1 MRCPVCH
8 RRLAPGAACP
18 VNGVAAESGLPL
30 EPLAIPDVPGLSGA
44 ALLGVGGFAH
54 VFTAVREADGRE
66 VALKVGLGPHHA
78 RFAHEAEALRRVGP
92 PTVPAVLEEGR
103 VGGRPFLVQEL
114 LRGQTLAAWMAAL
127 PGAGAAS
134 VARVRELLTGLC
146 PAVARVHAV
155 GLAHRDLKPENIFL
169 REGGA
174 LSLLDF
180 GLARRMEEGPAEEAG
195 NRAGTTVY
203 MAPEQ
208 CLDAREAGTAADI
221 YALGVLL
228 FELLTG
234 TPPFHGSA
242 DEVRE
247 GHVSQRPPRVSE
259 RASVPGALDAVVAR
273 CLAKDPAERYAGAED
288 VLAAFE
294 AACAEGPALPGVVG
308 ARDARSAQALVT
320 FAGAR
325 PVAVLGLRTAVSV
338 EDLAATLEPFGGV
351 LARVAAG
358 GYLVVFCESLSAE
371 ANVRAGALA
380 ARRLVESRDA
390 AAVLH
395 VAVLYVHPGTTLPR
409 IAGAALE
416 RPEAWW
422 GRAVAPGEV
431 RVTPDAAVR
440 LEPGWIEPATGQADR
455 EEAEPAIREGLARE
469 NRWIEPVTGQDD
481 REEAEP
487 ASRARIAR
495 ANRWVEPATGQD
507 DREAEPAS
515 RERIARENQES
526 SGSAEP
532 AARQGSEESERTPTR
547 LPESRE
553 PPAGQS
559 AAEDTRATSA
569 PVNATL
575 EPGALFRLR
584 LHDEEGARADGE
596 PPPFVGREALL
607 DALVADAERSLSSS
621 VPGLGLLTGEVG
633 HGKSRV
639 LKALAFRLES
649 AGQAQVVRL
658 RAPPPDASVA
668 SSLLDALRAVVG
680 RPSAEPRA
688 LADALVAQAR
698 ETPLVLLLDDAH
710 LADPLSL
717 DVLERA
723 TLEGPRAPLWIC
735 VAGRP
740 SLLGL
745 RPHLGERSAHASR
758 HPLPP
763 LPPEASRAV
772 LVHLL
777 RPAEHIPEP
786 VLARLEQL
794 AQGVPLSLVELA
806 RALRAAGALRS
817 APGGGW
823 YVAPDALLDVSVTP
837 LFERLAPRV
846 LAGLPEVHR
855 VLARLCAVLGT
866 EVDVARVDAALRH
879 LAAGPELSRAA
890 TLDAGAGLQR
900 LTRAGLLRPSGPG
913 RFAFRHPLLREAL
926 EALLPPAPR
935 RALHAAALNASVGDD
950 VAERRRRAHHAAVCG
965 AHLEAARD
973 YLALAEEARAGHLSV
988 EAEQHYT
995 RALALLPESDDARR
1009 AQALTG
1015 RGKVRHRLQRFRES
1029 LADLSTARAL
1039 ARARGD
1045 AALEV
1050 DLLLEEATARD
1061 WMEDSDGSATC
1072 TREALDAIEPLDAP
1086 RLSLRCGL
1094 ARGRLHVRQGEWA
1107 AAARVLTSTSEGA
1120 ESARD
1125 HETLVVSLALLG
1137 AALTFLDRAP
1147 EAAARFDEA
1156 LERCEAAGDGLHKAA
1171 VLSNRVLLWLRQ
1183 GDVPRMEADLRR
1195 AMALG
1200 RELAH
1205 AQMERWSTFNLAEVL
1220 YMQGRLDEALP
1231 LAQRAYEL
1239 GVRFF
1244 REHPVPV
1251 DALLLAR
1258 IQAAAG
1264 DEAAAARQLAW
1275 ISQRC
1280 PPESLPPTAIM
1291 RRLVELQVHQQSTGA
1306 FRATD
1311 WEALHTEA
1319 DALASPDEKAEILL
1333 RATGIARR
1341 TGALDEARAW
1351 LERAAPAVAEAP
1363 LWATCFHALRAALAP
1378 AAL

>member
-1 MRCPVCH
+1 M
-8 RRLAPGAACP
+8 
-18 VNGVAAESGLPL
+18 NGVAAGAGLPL

-54 VFTAVREADGRE
+54 VFTAVRESDGRE

-92 PTVPAVLEEGR
+92 PTVPEMLQEGR

-127 PGAGAAS
+127 PGTGAAS

-155 GLAHRDLKPENIFL
+155 GVAHRDLKPENIFL

-180 GLARRMEEGPAEEAG
+180 GLARWMDAGLAEEAG

-208 CLDAREAGTAADI
+208 CLDAREAGPAADL

-234 TPPFHGSA
+234 TPPFHGTP

-259 RASVPGALDAVVAR
+259 RARVPGALDAVVAR
-273 CLAKDPAERYAGAED
+273 CLAKEPTQRYASAEEL
-288 VLAAFE
+288 LAAFE
-294 AACAEGPALPGVVG
+294 AACAEGPLLPGVVG
-308 ARDARSAQALVT
+308 TRNARPAQALTT

-325 PVAVLGLRTAVSV
+325 PVAVLGLRTAASV
-338 EDLAATLEPFGGV
+338 EGLAATLEPFGGV

-358 GYLVVFCESLSAE
+358 GYLLVFCESLSAE

-380 ARRLVESRDA
+380 ARRLVESGEA
-390 AAVLH
+390 SAVLH

-416 RPEAWW
+416 RPETWW
-422 GRAVAPGEV
+422 GRALAQGEV
-431 RVTPDAAVR
+431 RVTPEAVAR
-440 LEPGWIEPATGQADR
+440 LEPGWIEPVTRQNDS
-455 EEAEPAIREGLARE
+455 ET
-469 NRWIEPVTGQDD
+469 EPVG
-481 REEAEP
+481 RE
-487 ASRARIAR
+487 STHSQSAR
-495 ANRWVEPATGQD
+495 VDGLTATQAAGT
-507 DREAEPAS
+507 REASVP
-515 RERIARENQES
+515 QV
-526 SGSAEP
+526 
-532 AARQGSEESERTPTR
+532 
-547 LPESRE
+547 
-553 PPAGQS
+553 
-559 AAEDTRATSA
+559 AAEGTRAALPQPADAERES
-569 PVNATL
+569 
-575 EPGALFRLR
+575 GAVFRLR
-584 LHDEEGARADGE
+584 LHDEDGARADGE
-596 PPPFVGREALL
+596 PPPFVGRDALL
-607 DALVADAERSLSSS
+607 DALVADAARSLSSS
-621 VPGLGLLTGEVG
+621 APGLGVLTGEVG
-633 HGKSRV
+633 HGKSRM
-639 LKALAFRLES
+639 LKALAFQLES
-649 AGQAQVVRL
+649 AGHARVVRL
-658 RAPPPDASVA
+658 RAPPPDASLSNA
-668 SSLLDALRAVVG
+668 LLDSLRAVVG
-680 RPSAEPRA
+680 RPSAEPRILAEA
-688 LADALVAQAR
+688 LLAQAR
-698 ETPLVLLLDDAH
+698 EAPLVLLLDDAH

-745 RPHLGERSAHASR
+745 RPHLGERSAHVSR
-758 HPLPP
+758 LTLPP

-846 LAGLPEVHR
+846 LAGLPEAHR

-879 LAAGPELSRAA
+879 LTTGPELSRAA
-890 TLDAGAGLQR
+890 ALDAGAGLQR
-900 LTRAGLLRPSGPG
+900 LTRAGLLRPTSPG

-935 RALHAAALNASVGDD
+935 RALHAAALKASVGDD
-950 VAERRRRAHHAAVCG
+950 VAERRRRAHHAACCG
-965 AHLEAARD
+965 AHLEASRD
-973 YLALAEEARAGHLSV
+973 YLSLAEEARAGHLSV

-995 RALALLPESDDARR
+995 RALALLPESDEARR
-1009 AQALTG
+1009 AQALAG

-1029 LADLSTARAL
+1029 LADLSAARAL
-1039 ARARGD
+1039 ARTRGD

-1061 WMEDSDGSATC
+1061 WMEDSDGSAAC
-1072 TREALDAIEPLDAP
+1072 TREALDAIESLDAP

-1107 AAARVLTSTSEGA
+1107 AAARVLTSTAEGA
-1120 ESARD
+1120 ERARD

-1147 EAAARFDEA
+1147 EAAERFDEA

-1231 LAQRAYEL
+1231 LAQRAHEL

-1251 DALLLAR
+1251 DALLIAR
-1258 IQAAAG
+1258 IQAASG

-1275 ISQRC
+1275 ISERC

-1291 RRLVELQVHQQSTGA
+1291 RRLVELQVHQQTTGA
-1306 FRATD
+1306 FHATD
-1311 WEALHTEA
+1311 WVALQAEA

-1333 RATGIARR
+1333 QATGIARR
-1341 TGALDEARAW
+1341 TGAMEEAREW
-1351 LERAAPAVAEAP
+1351 LERAGPAVAEAP
-1363 LWATCFHALRAALAP
+1363 LWATRFHALRAALAP
-1378 AAL
+1378 SAL

>member
-18 VNGVAAESGLPL
+18 VNGVPAEPGPPP
-30 EPLAIPDVPGLSGA
+30 EPLALPDVPGLSGV
-44 ALLGVGGFAH
+44 ALMGVGGFAQ
-54 VFTAVREADGRE
+54 VFAAVRESDGRE
-66 VALKVGLGPHHA
+66 VALKVGLGAQHA

-92 PTVPAVLEEGR
+92 PTVPAMFQEGR

-127 PGAGAAS
+127 PGSGAAS
-134 VARVRELLTGLC
+134 LARVRELLAGLC

-155 GLAHRDLKPENIFL
+155 GLAHRDLKPENLFL

-180 GLARRMEEGPAEEAG
+180 GLARRLEDGAEVFEEAG

-208 CLDAREAGTAADI
+208 CLDAREAGAGADI

-234 TPPFHGSA
+234 APPFHGSP

-259 RASVPGALDAVVAR
+259 CAPVPAALDAVVAR
-273 CLAKDPAERYAGAED
+273 CLAKTPSERFASAPEL
-288 VLAAFE
+288 LAAFD
-294 AACAEGPALPGVVG
+294 AACA
-308 ARDARSAQALVT
+308 QALLPDVIGLPEAQPRGGSALAT
-320 FAGAR
+320 FAGVR
-325 PVAVLGLRTAVSV
+325 PVAVLGLRTSASV
-338 EDLAATLEPFGGV
+338 EGLGATLEPFGGV
-351 LARVAAG
+351 LARVANG
-358 GYLVVFCESLSAE
+358 GYLLVFCESLSAE
-371 ANVRAGALA
+371 ANLRAGALA
-380 ARRLVESRDA
+380 ARRLVESSEA
-390 AAVLH
+390 MAVLH
-395 VAVLYVHPGTTLPR
+395 LAVLYVHPGTALPR
-409 IAGAALE
+409 VAGASLE
-416 RPEAWW
+416 RPDSWW
-422 GRAVAPGEV
+422 SGTVPPGEV
-431 RVTPDAAVR
+431 WVTREASAR
-440 LEPGWIEPATGQADR
+440 LEPGWTEPSGDG
-455 EEAEPAIREGLARE
+455 GL
-469 NRWIEPVTGQDD
+469 
-481 REEAEP
+481 
-487 ASRARIAR
+487 
-495 ANRWVEPATGQD
+495 
-507 DREAEPAS
+507 
-515 RERIARENQES
+515 
-526 SGSAEP
+526 
-532 AARQGSEESERTPTR
+532 
-547 LPESRE
+547 
-553 PPAGQS
+553 
-559 AAEDTRATSA
+559 
-569 PVNATL
+569 
-575 EPGALFRLR
+575 RLR
-584 LHDEEGARADGE
+584 LQDEEGARSEGT
-596 PPPFVGREALL
+596 PPPFVGRDAVLEAL
-607 DALVADAERSLSSS
+607 AADAGRSLADA
-621 VPGLGLLTGEVG
+621 VPGLGVLSGEVG
-633 HGKSRV
+633 HGKSRL
-639 LKALAFRLES
+639 LKAFAARLE
-649 AGQAQVVRL
+649 AEGRARVVRL
-658 RAPPPDASVA
+658 RAPAPDASVA
-668 SSLLDALRAVVG
+668 DSLLDALRAVVG
-680 RPSAEPRA
+680 RPSAEPRVVAEA
-688 LADALVAQAR
+688 LLAQAR
-698 ETPLVLLLDDAH
+698 EAPLVLLLDDAH
-710 LADPLSL
+710 LADPSSL
-717 DVLERA
+717 DALERA
-723 TLEGPRAPLWIC
+723 TLAGPRAPLWVC
-735 VAGRP
+735 MAGRP
-740 SLLGL
+740 SLLGA
-745 RPHLGERSAHASR
+745 RPHLGERSARASQHA
-758 HPLPP
+758 LPP
-763 LPPEASRAV
+763 LTPEASRAV
-772 LVHLL
+772 LLHLL

-866 EVDVARVDAALRH
+866 EVDVARVDAALRQ
-879 LAAGPELSRAA
+879 LASGPELSRAA
-890 TLDAGAGLQR
+890 ALDAGAGLQR
-900 LTRAGLLRPSGPG
+900 LVRAGLLRPSGPG

-935 RALHAAALNASVGDD
+935 RALHAAALKASVGDD
-950 VAERRRRAHHAAVCG
+950 VAERRRRAHHAAACG

-973 YLALAEEARAGHLSV
+973 YLSLAEEARAGHLSV

-995 RALALLPESDDARR
+995 RALALLPESDEARR
-1009 AQALTG
+1009 AQALAG
-1015 RGKVRHRLQRFRES
+1015 RGRVRHRLQRFRES
-1029 LADLSTARAL
+1029 LADLSSARSL
-1039 ARARGD
+1039 ARARND

-1061 WMEDSDGSATC
+1061 WMEDSDGSAAC
-1072 TREALDAIEPLDAP
+1072 TREALEAVEPLDAP

-1107 AAARVLTSTSEGA
+1107 AAARVLASTAEGA
-1120 ESARD
+1120 EGARD

-1183 GDVPRMEADLRR
+1183 GDVARMEEDLRR

-1231 LAQRAYEL
+1231 LAQRAHEL

-1251 DALLLAR
+1251 DALLIAR

-1291 RRLVELQVHQQSTGA
+1291 RRLVELQVHQLASGA
-1306 FRATD
+1306 FLAAQWD
-1311 WEALHTEA
+1311 GLLAEA

-1333 RATGIARR
+1333 QATGVARR
-1341 TGALDEARAW
+1341 TGAAREARTW
-1351 LERAAPAVAEAP
+1351 LERAGHAVAEAP
-1363 LWATCFHALRAALAP
+1363 LWSTRFHALKAALAGVV
-1378 AAL
+1378 L

>member
-18 VNGVAAESGLPL
+18 VNGVPATESGPPP

-54 VFTAVREADGRE
+54 VFAAVREEDGRE

-92 PTVPAVLEEGR
+92 PTVPAMFQEGR

-127 PGAGAAS
+127 PGTGAAS

-155 GLAHRDLKPENIFL
+155 GLAHRDLKPENLFL

-174 LSLLDF
+174 LSVLDF
-180 GLARRMEEGPAEEAG
+180 GLARRLEAGAADAGEEAG
-195 NRAGTTVY
+195 GRAGTPIY

-208 CLDAREAGTAADI
+208 CLDAREACAAADI

-234 TPPFHGSA
+234 APPFLGSP

-259 RASVPGALDAVVAR
+259 RARVPAALDAVVAR
-273 CLAKDPAERYAGAED
+273 CLAKEPAERFASALD

-294 AACAEGPALPGVVG
+294 AACDEPALPDVIGIASSAGAGVLPLSPPSSVDGLAPFAG
-308 ARDARSAQALVT
+308 AAVSGLRTPTSVDGLAT

-325 PVAVLGLRTAVSV
+325 PVAVLGLRTPASV
-338 EDLAATLEPFGGV
+338 DGLSATLEPFGGA

-358 GYLVVFCESLSAE
+358 GYLLVFCESLSAE
-371 ANVRAGALA
+371 ANLRAGALA
-380 ARRLVESRDA
+380 ARRLVESPEA
-390 AAVLH
+390 VAVLH
-395 VAVLYVHPGTTLPR
+395 IAELYVHPGTTVPR
-409 IAGAALE
+409 VAGAALE
-416 RPEAWW
+416 RPDSWW
-422 GRAVAPGEV
+422 LTAVPPGEV
-431 RVTPDAAVR
+431 WVTPEAAAR
-440 LEPGWIEPATGQADR
+440 LEPGWTEPTTGTD
-455 EEAEPAIREGLARE
+455 L
-469 NRWIEPVTGQDD
+469 
-481 REEAEP
+481 
-487 ASRARIAR
+487 
-495 ANRWVEPATGQD
+495 
-507 DREAEPAS
+507 
-515 RERIARENQES
+515 
-526 SGSAEP
+526 
-532 AARQGSEESERTPTR
+532 
-547 LPESRE
+547 
-553 PPAGQS
+553 
-559 AAEDTRATSA
+559 
-569 PVNATL
+569 
-575 EPGALFRLR
+575 RLR
-584 LHDEEGARADGE
+584 LHDEEGARVEGE
-596 PPPFVGREALL
+596 TPPFVGRDALL
-607 DALVADAERSLSSS
+607 DALAKDAGRSLADE
-621 VPGLGLLTGEVG
+621 VPGLCVLTGEVG
-633 HGKSRV
+633 HGKSRL
-639 LKALAFRLES
+639 LKALATRVE
-649 AGQAQVVRL
+649 AEGRVRVVRL
-658 RAPPPDASVA
+658 RAPPPDASV
-668 SSLLDALRAVVG
+668 SDSLLDALRAVVG
-680 RPSAEPRA
+680 RPSAEPRVLAEA
-688 LADALVAQAR
+688 LLARAR
-698 ETPLVLLLDDAH
+698 EAPLALLLDDAH

-717 DVLERA
+717 DALERA
-723 TLEGPRAPLWIC
+723 TLAGPRAPLWVC

-745 RPHLGERSAHASR
+745 RPHLGDRSAHASQ

-763 LPPEASRAV
+763 LPPEASRTV
-772 LVHLL
+772 LLHLL

-794 AQGVPLSLVELA
+794 AQGVPLSLVELS

-879 LAAGPELSRAA
+879 LAVGPELSRAA
-890 TLDAGAGLQR
+890 SLDAGAGLQR
-900 LTRAGLLRPSGPG
+900 LARAGLLRPAGPG

-935 RALHAAALNASVGDD
+935 RALHAALKASVGDD
-950 VAERRRRAHHAAVCG
+950 VAERRRRAHHAAACG
-965 AHLEAARD
+965 AHPEAVRG
-973 YLALAEEARAGHLSV
+973 YLALAEEARAGHLPV

-995 RALALLPESDDARR
+995 RALALLPESDTARR
-1009 AQALTG
+1009 AQALAG
-1015 RGKVRHRLQRFRES
+1015 RGRVRHRLQRFRES
-1029 LADLSTARAL
+1029 LADLSAARAL
-1039 ARARGD
+1039 AKARGD

-1061 WMEDSDGSATC
+1061 WMEDSEGSAAC

-1107 AAARVLTSTSEGA
+1107 AAARVLASTAEGA
-1120 ESARD
+1120 EGARD

-1183 GDVPRMEADLRR
+1183 GDVARMEEDLRR

-1231 LAQRAYEL
+1231 LAWRAHEL

-1258 IQAAAG
+1258 ILAAAG
-1264 DEAAAARQLAW
+1264 DEGAAARQLAW

-1291 RRLVELQVHQQSTGA
+1291 RRLVELQVHPQAAVT
-1306 FRATD
+1306 FRAPD
-1311 WEALHTEA
+1311 WDALLAEAE
-1319 DALASPDEKAEILL
+1319 ALASPDEKAEILL
-1333 RATGIARR
+1333 QATRIARR
-1341 TGALDEARAW
+1341 TGALDQARVW
-1351 LERAAPAVAEAP
+1351 LSRAAQAVSEAP
-1363 LWATCFHALRAALAP
+1363 LWSTRFHALQRALA
-1378 AAL
+1378 AETL

>member
-1 MRCPVCH
+1 
-8 RRLAPGAACP
+8 
-18 VNGVAAESGLPL
+18 
-30 EPLAIPDVPGLSGA
+30 
-44 ALLGVGGFAH
+44 
-54 VFTAVREADGRE
+54 
-66 VALKVGLGPHHA
+66 
-78 RFAHEAEALRRVGP
+78 
-92 PTVPAVLEEGR
+92 VPAVLEEGR

-127 PGAGAAS
+127 PGTGAAS

-180 GLARRMEEGPAEEAG
+180 GLARRLEDGPAEEAG

-208 CLDAREAGTAADI
+208 CLDAREAGTAADV

-247 GHVSQRPPRVSE
+247 GHVSRRPPRVSE
-259 RASVPGALDAVVAR
+259 RAHVPVALDAVVAR
-273 CLAKDPAERYAGAED
+273 CLAKEPAERYASAGD

-308 ARDARSAQALVT
+308 AKDARPAQASTT

-325 PVAVLGLRTAVSV
+325 PVAVLGLRTAASV
-338 EDLAATLEPFGGV
+338 DGLAATLEPFGGV

-358 GYLVVFCESLSAE
+358 GYLLVFCESLSAE

-380 ARRLVESRDA
+380 ARRLVESGDA

-395 VAVLYVHPGTTLPR
+395 VAVLYVHPGTALPR

-416 RPEAWW
+416 RPETWW

-431 RVTPDAAVR
+431 RVTAEAAAR
-440 LEPGWIEPATGQADR
+440 LEPGWA
-455 EEAEPAIREGLARE
+455 
-469 NRWIEPVTGQDD
+469 EPVTKQDD
-481 REEAEP
+481 SEVESAKHAPIAPQSAVGSDGAATRESESRAPGATQSAAGNERAATREP
-487 ASRARIAR
+487 ARQEPIPPQWAVGREGAAMRESARH
-495 ANRWVEPATGQD
+495 EPNPPQSVVGNEHAAP
-507 DREAEPAS
+507 RVP
-515 RERIARENQES
+515 ERRDS
-526 SGSAEP
+526 L
-532 AARQGSEESERTPTR
+532 TP
-547 LPESRE
+547 
-553 PPAGQS
+553 QS
-559 AAEDTRATSA
+559 AAEGARAVDAAHEAGT
-569 PVNATL
+569 V
-575 EPGALFRLR
+575 FRLR
-584 LHDEEGARADGE
+584 LHDEEGARVDGE
-596 PPPFVGREALL
+596 PPPFVGRDAVLEAL
-607 DALVADAERSLSSS
+607 VSDAERSLSSS
-621 VPGLGLLTGEVG
+621 VPGLGVLTGEVG
-633 HGKSRV
+633 HGKSRL
-639 LKALAFRLES
+639 LKALASRLE
-649 AGQAQVVRL
+649 AEGRARVVRL
-658 RAPPPDASVA
+658 RAPPPDASVS

-680 RPSAEPRA
+680 RPSADPRA
-688 LADALVAQAR
+688 LADALLAQAR
-698 ETPLVLLLDDAH
+698 EAPLVLLLDDAH

-723 TLEGPRAPLWIC
+723 TLEGPRAPLWMGL
-735 VAGRP
+735 AGRP

-745 RPHLGERSAHASR
+745 RPHLGERSALASR

-879 LAAGPELSRAA
+879 LTTGPELSRAA
-890 TLDAGAGLQR
+890 SLDAGAGLQR

-935 RALHAAALNASVGDD
+935 RALHAAALKASVGED

-965 AHLEAARD
+965 AHQEAARD
-973 YLALAEEARAGHLSV
+973 YLALAEEARAGHLPV

-1009 AQALTG
+1009 AQALAG

-1029 LADLSTARAL
+1029 LADLSAARAL
-1039 ARARGD
+1039 ARAGGD

-1061 WMEDSDGSATC
+1061 WMEDSDGSAAC

-1107 AAARVLTSTSEGA
+1107 AAARVLTSTAEGA

-1137 AALTFLDRAP
+1137 SALTFLDRAP

-1231 LAQRAYEL
+1231 FAQRAYEL

-1291 RRLVELQVHQQSTGA
+1291 RRLVELQVHQRTAGA
-1306 FRATD
+1306 FHATD
-1311 WEALHTEA
+1311 WEALYMEA

-1333 RATGIARR
+1333 QATGIARR
-1341 TGALDEARAW
+1341 TGAMAEARAW

-1363 LWATCFHALRAALAP
+1363 LWSTCFHALRAALAP

>member
-18 VNGVAAESGLPL
+18 VNGVAAEPGFPL

-44 ALLGVGGFAH
+44 TLLGVGGFAH
-54 VFTAVREADGRE
+54 VFTAVREAEGRE

-92 PTVPAVLEEGR
+92 PTVPQVLEEGR

-127 PGAGAAS
+127 PGTGAAS

-155 GLAHRDLKPENIFL
+155 GVAHRDLKPENIFL

-180 GLARRMEEGPAEEAG
+180 GLARWRDAGPAEAAG

-208 CLDAREAGTAADI
+208 CLDAREAGPAADI

-234 TPPFHGSA
+234 TPPFHGTP

-259 RASVPGALDAVVAR
+259 RAAVPVALDAVVAR
-273 CLAKDPAERYAGAED
+273 CLAKEPAQRYASAEE

-294 AACAEGPALPGVVG
+294 AACAEGPSLSGVVG
-308 ARDARSAQALVT
+308 ARDARPAQALVT

-325 PVAVLGLRTAVSV
+325 PVAVLGLRTAASV
-338 EDLAATLEPFGGV
+338 EGLAATLEPFGGV

-358 GYLVVFCESLSAE
+358 GYLLVFCESLSAE

-380 ARRLVESRDA
+380 ARRLVESGEA
-390 AAVLH
+390 SAVLH

-416 RPEAWW
+416 RPETWW
-422 GRAVAPGEV
+422 GRALAQGEV
-431 RVTPDAAVR
+431 RVSPEAVAR
-440 LEPGWIEPATGQADR
+440 LEPGWIEPVTRQDDSD
-455 EEAEPAIREGLARE
+455 AEPVSRESIPSQAAGEGEHAATQAAGTRESAVPRAAAEGARAASPRPVDAARE
-469 NRWIEPVTGQDD
+469 N
-481 REEAEP
+481 
-487 ASRARIAR
+487 
-495 ANRWVEPATGQD
+495 
-507 DREAEPAS
+507 
-515 RERIARENQES
+515 
-526 SGSAEP
+526 
-532 AARQGSEESERTPTR
+532 
-547 LPESRE
+547 
-553 PPAGQS
+553 
-559 AAEDTRATSA
+559 
-569 PVNATL
+569 
-575 EPGALFRLR
+575 GAVFRLR
-584 LHDEEGARADGE
+584 LHDEDGARADGE

-607 DALVADAERSLSSS
+607 DALVADAARSLSSS
-621 VPGLGLLTGEVG
+621 APGLGVLTGEVG
-633 HGKSRV
+633 HGKSRL
-639 LKALAFRLES
+639 LKALALQLES
-649 AGQAQVVRL
+649 AGHARVVRL
-658 RAPPPDASVA
+658 RAPPPDASLSNA
-668 SSLLDALRAVVG
+668 LLDSLRAVAG
-680 RPSAEPRA
+680 RPSAEPRILAEA
-688 LADALVAQAR
+688 LLAQAR

-745 RPHLGERSAHASR
+745 RPHLGERSAQASR
-758 HPLPP
+758 HTLPP

-786 VLARLEQL
+786 VLARLELL

-846 LAGLPEVHR
+846 LASLPEAHR

-879 LAAGPELSRAA
+879 LTAGPELSRAA
-890 TLDAGAGLQR
+890 ALDAGAGLQR
-900 LTRAGLLRPSGPG
+900 LTRAGLLRPTGPG

-935 RALHAAALNASVGDD
+935 RALHAAALKASVGDD

-965 AHLEAARD
+965 AHLEASRD
-973 YLALAEEARAGHLSV
+973 YLSLAEEARTGHLSV

-1009 AQALTG
+1009 AQALAG

-1039 ARARGD
+1039 ARTRGD

-1061 WMEDSDGSATC
+1061 WMEDSEGSAAC

-1107 AAARVLTSTSEGA
+1107 AATRVLTSTAEGA
-1120 ESARD
+1120 ERARD

-1147 EAAARFDEA
+1147 EAAERFDEA
-1156 LERCEAAGDGLHKAA
+1156 LERCESAGDGLHKAA

-1183 GDVPRMEADLRR
+1183 GDVHRMEADLRR

-1251 DALLLAR
+1251 DALLIAR

-1275 ISQRC
+1275 IAERC

-1291 RRLVELQVHQQSTGA
+1291 RRLVELQVHQQAAGA
-1306 FRATD
+1306 FLATD
-1311 WEALHTEA
+1311 WAALHTEA

-1333 RATGIARR
+1333 QATDIARR
-1341 TGALDEARAW
+1341 TGAMDEARAW
-1351 LERAAPAVAEAP
+1351 LERAGPAVAEAP
-1363 LWATCFHALRAALAP
+1363 LWSTRFHALRAALAP
-1378 AAL
+1378 SAL